1 LIQTESHIQRLETK
15 KGQPKETDHDQP
27 FPKKGQ
33 REEEGKDWA
42 FCESRHPRHQQKE
55 PQPESASGNQQPGI
69 TSAAFG
75 GETSK

>member
-1 LIQTESHIQRLETK
+1 MQVLSITVTPTMQR
-15 KGQPKETDHDQP
+15 
-27 FPKKGQ
+27 
-33 REEEGKDWA
+33 
-42 FCESRHPRHQQKE
+42 KE